1 MSKLYRQITLTDDQ
15 EDKFVFTHLMAMT
28 GEKLHSKSEIAYE
41 LGARDNLIAELEKEL
56 SHAQTMGN
64 REQSIRDLEQ
74 QAKALNDYADS
85 ILKRDR
91 LFHIN
96 LSERMTIH
104 DSCRNQAEDYLNQA
118 KALKEQVK

>member
-1 MSKLYRQITLTDDQ
+1 MTNKMPLFERTVDKIVTDNST
-15 EDKFVFTHLMAMT
+15 V
-28 GEKLHSKSEIAYE
+28 IAA
-41 LGARDNLIAELEKEL
+41 LNDRIAELEKE
-56 SHAQTMGN
+56 
-64 REQSIRDLEQ
+64 RDQILNSALDSESNYCELKDSLPAHNLEQ

-118 KALKEQVK
+118 KALKEAK